1 MKEKTEGFQAFT
13 EALLQEK
20 ISNEHFVN
28 KMRNNLKTLN
38 SKPRVVPGDPK
49 QASNMRHLEQ
59 KIKEYEN
66 IFGRVSIL
74 VLGHDGATYA
84 EETRNEDAVLNEL
97 EQTRQILNMRELG
110 LHETVSAFKTN
121 FEREKTD
128 LSQMSKK
135 REDSLKKSLD
145 EVNEKLAIMSEGMR
159 MLQKHHDEI
168 ILDLVEAEIKK
179 RLMTFSQRTPV
190 AEPPLSLNPETLETD
205 NDPDGSPDGRTDQGI
220 PTSTEAAGT
229 QSVITNHHINYFQNV
244 QTVQISHNGNNVAE
258 TVTK

>member
-1 MKEKTEGFQAFT
+1 M
-13 EALLQEK
+13 
-20 ISNEHFVN
+20 I
-28 KMRNNLKTLN
+28 
-38 SKPRVVPGDPK
+38 
-49 QASNMRHLEQ
+49 
-59 KIKEYEN
+59 
-66 IFGRVSIL
+66 
-74 VLGHDGATYA
+74 
-84 EETRNEDAVLNEL
+84 NEL

-229 QSVITNHHINYFQNV
+229 QSLVTNHHINYFQNV

>member
-1 MKEKTEGFQAFT
+1 MKKKTGGFHAFT

-20 ISNEHFVN
+20 ISIEHFVN
-28 KMRNNLKTLN
+28 KMRNNLKTLT
-38 SKPRVVPGDPK
+38 SKPQVVPQDSK

-59 KIKEYEN
+59 KLKEYEFF
-66 IFGRVSIL
+66 FGQVSIL
-74 VLGHDGATYA
+74 VLGHDGTTYA
-84 EETRNEDAVLNEL
+84 GETRHEDAVINEL

-128 LSQMSKK
+128 LSQMSKN

-145 EVNEKLAIMSEGMR
+145 EVNEQLAIMSKEMR
-159 MLQKHHDEI
+159 MIQKPHDKI

-179 RLMTFSQRTPV
+179 RLMTFSQRTPF

-205 NDPDGSPDGRTDQGI
+205 NDPDGRHQTDQGI

-229 QSVITNHHINYFQNV
+229 QSLFTNHHINYFQNV